1 MKKLVIA
8 TSVALL
14 TTFASAGVN
23 SNTGCGLGSV
33 VLENQD
39 TVLMQILGATT
50 NGTSGNQTFGIT
62 SGTLN
67 CSKPTALVSNEKI
80 ESFVAD
86 NMDGLAIDIAA
97 GQGETLET
105 LASLMSV
112 EDKASFNSTLKAN
125 FSKIYSKTDVTSADV
140 IDSIATIIG

>member
-14 TTFASAGVN
+14 TTFASAGGN
-23 SNTGCGLGSV
+23 TNTGCGLGSV
-33 VLENQD
+33 ALEKQD
-39 TVLMQILGATT
+39 TLLLQLVAGTL
-50 NGTSGNQTFGIT
+50 NGISGNQTFGIT

-67 CSKPTALVSNEKI
+67 CDKPVALASNEKI

-105 LASLMSV
+105 LASLMSI
-112 EDKASFNSTLKAN
+112 EDRASFNSTLKAN

>member
-1 MKKLVIA
+1 MKKLIVA

-23 SNTGCGLGSV
+23 ANNGCGLGSV
-33 VLENQD
+33 ILENQD
-39 TVLMQILGATT
+39 TVLMQVLGATT

-80 ESFVAD
+80 ENFVAD

-105 LASLMSV
+105 LAALMSV

-125 FSKIYSKTDVTSADV
+125 FSKIYSKADVTSADV